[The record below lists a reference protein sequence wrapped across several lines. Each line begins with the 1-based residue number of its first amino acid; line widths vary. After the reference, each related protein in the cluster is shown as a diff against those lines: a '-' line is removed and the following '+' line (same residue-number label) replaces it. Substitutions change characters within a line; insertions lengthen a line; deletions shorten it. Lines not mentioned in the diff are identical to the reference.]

1 MANIKSAKKRI
12 ATNEKKNLENR
23 MAKSKM
29 STDIKKFKAA
39 VTAGEFVLADEMLKV
54 VFAELDS
61 AAGQNVIHKN
71 KAARN
76 KASLSK
82 MLHDAKNK
90 K

>member
-12 ATNEKKNLENR
+12 ATNEKKNLQNR
-23 MAKSKM
+23 MAKSKI
-29 STDIKKFKAA
+29 STDVKKFKAA
-39 VTAGEFVLADEMLKV
+39 VAAKELKLAEELLSV

-61 AAGQNVIHKN
+61 AAGNDTIHKN

-76 KASLSK
+76 KAKLSK
-82 MLHDAKNK
+82 MLHDAKAK